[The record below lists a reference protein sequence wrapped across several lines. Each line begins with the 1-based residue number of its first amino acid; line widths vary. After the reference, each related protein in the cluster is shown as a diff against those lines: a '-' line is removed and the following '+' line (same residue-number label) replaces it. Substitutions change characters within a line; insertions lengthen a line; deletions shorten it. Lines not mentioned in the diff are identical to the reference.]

1 MSVLLAVFMRTER
14 SSESHTFQSI
24 KGEKLPWTL
33 PGRDWQYATACRYQT
48 MRLATGLVT
57 YCVSIDAFVC
67 PEMSE
72 PERTEGFRMVS
83 GYQPVPDKPI

>member
-1 MSVLLAVFMRTER
+1 
-14 SSESHTFQSI
+14 
-24 KGEKLPWTL
+24 
-33 PGRDWQYATACRYQT
+33 